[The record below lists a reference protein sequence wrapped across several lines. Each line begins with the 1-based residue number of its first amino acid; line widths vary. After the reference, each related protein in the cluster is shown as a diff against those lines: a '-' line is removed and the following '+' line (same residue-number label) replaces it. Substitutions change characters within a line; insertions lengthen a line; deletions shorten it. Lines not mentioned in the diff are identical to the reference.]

1 MKILIVDDHEI
12 VIFGVKRY
20 IQESYPDYVVHTAK
34 NLTEM
39 KSELRE
45 EHDLVILDVGYE
57 DIDVFETIESIHNLW
72 PDTKILIY
80 TMHEEAGILR
90 RLVEASVDAIVLKS
104 SSMDIFLKTLQA
116 IASGEEPEMNDK
128 VKDLVKKSLKLP
140 HLTATERNVL
150 NLIRSGLS
158 SCEMASR
165 LNVSENTIEIH
176 RRHLLSKLNARNVAD
191 LVVKATRAGW

>member
-116 IASGEEPEMNDK
+116 IASGEEPE
-128 VKDLVKKSLKLP
+128 
-140 HLTATERNVL
+140 
-150 NLIRSGLS
+150 
-158 SCEMASR
+158 
-165 LNVSENTIEIH
+165 
-176 RRHLLSKLNARNVAD
+176 
-191 LVVKATRAGW
+191 